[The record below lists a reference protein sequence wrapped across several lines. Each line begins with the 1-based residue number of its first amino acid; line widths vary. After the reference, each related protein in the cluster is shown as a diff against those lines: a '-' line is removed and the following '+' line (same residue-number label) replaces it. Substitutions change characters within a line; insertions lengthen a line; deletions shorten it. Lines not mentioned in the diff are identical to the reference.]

1 MRKFSTFAAAGGLA
15 LTIAL
20 AGCGSSNNDSN
31 ASGGASSPTST
42 ASTPADSTTSPTTS
56 PAAQQYPNFKACMVS
71 DTGGFN
77 DHSFNETSLAGMMQA
92 GKTYGVQTSK
102 LQSNADSDYANN
114 LKTLVK
120 QKCNEITSVG
130 FLLADDTLAAAKAN
144 PKTKFAI
151 IDNSYGK
158 PIPANLKELTFA
170 TDEGGFLAGY
180 LAAGVTKSGT
190 VATMGGVQIPS
201 VTIYMDGF
209 IKGVAQYNKDNG
221 KSVKVLGWNGKS
233 GSFSSDFGDV
243 SKCKSIA
250 ETQIQQGAD
259 ILFPVAGGCGEGA
272 LQAAKSAGDL
282 AIWVDTDGY
291 SSESAYR
298 SILLS
303 SVVKRVDSATIA
315 GIADAAS
322 GKWNNKPYVGTLA
335 NEGVSLAPYH
345 DLDSAVPQALKD
357 KISDYQKQIETNAK
371 QFGLS

>member
-1 MRKFSTFAAAGGLA
+1 MTRTARFAVVAVAATLSLSLA
-15 LTIAL
+15 A
-20 AGCGSSNNDSN
+20 CGSSNDDT
-31 ASGGASSPTST
+31 ASGDSSTSTPSSPSSSAPASSP
-42 ASTPADSTTSPTTS
+42 
-56 PAAQQYPNFKACMVS
+56 AAQYPNFKACMVS

-77 DHSFNETSLAGMMQA
+77 DHSFNETSLAGLVQA
-92 GKTYGVQTSK
+92 GKTYGVKTTK

-130 FLLADDTLAAAKAN
+130 FLLADATLAAAKAS

-158 PIPANLKELTFA
+158 KIPANLKELTFA
-170 TDEGGFLAGY
+170 TDQGAFLGGY
-180 LAAGVTKSGT
+180 LAAGMTKSGT
-190 VATMGGVQIPS
+190 VGTLGGVQIPS

-221 KSVKVLGWNGKS
+221 KSVKVLGWDGKK
-233 GSFSSDFGDV
+233 GSFSNDFADV

-250 ETQIQQGAD
+250 QTQIQQGAD

-272 LQAAKSAGDL
+272 LQAAKSANDL

-291 SSESAYR
+291 DSESDYR

-315 GIADAAS
+315 GIVDAAS
-322 GKWNNKPYVGTLA
+322 GKWSNKPYVGTLA

-345 DLDSAVPQALKD
+345 DFDSTVPAALKD
-357 KISDYQKQIETNAK
+357 KIADYQKQIIDGSYTV
-371 QFGLS
+371 G